1 MQADSFTQIYQS
13 YFDPV
18 YRYALSL
25 SGSPHIA
32 EEITQEQPEKL
43 ALCHRK
49 ESMAVRAAKEKR
61 SADRRCHA
69 SFRSIRRPGGSD
81 CAAGGAYAHPPASP
95 SPERTLS

>member
-32 EEITQEQPEKL
+32 EEITQETFFQGIAIPESISRQEQPEKL

-69 SFRSIRRPGGSD
+69 SFRSIRRSGGSD
-81 CAAGGAYAHPPASP
+81 CAAG
-95 SPERTLS
+95 